1 MSTKSINLRGAIQ
14 LSIGLYVGNLNL
26 HESVQDGEAKA
37 AAVEHVG
44 GDEELLSSDVRP
56 VEELE
61 LVVEEHLD
69 EVAEV
74 EGDAL
79 RVARCTRRP
88 ATRFQKKG
96 CDDGPLTCSVSSAL
110 RVQVPL
116 TAIFSYSYNN

>member
-1 MSTKSINLRGAIQ
+1 MKHVCGNEKLLPGD
-14 LSIGLYVGNLNL
+14 VG
-26 HESVQDGEAKA
+26 
-37 AAVEHVG
+37 
-44 GDEELLSSDVRP
+44 P

-88 ATRFQKKG
+88 VTRFQKRA
-96 CDDGPLTCSVSSAL
+96 VMM
-110 RVQVPL
+110 VQ
-116 TAIFSYSYNN
+116 